1 MHYCRAPS
9 RRTLRS
15 TSCCQGP
22 TWRRLP
28 WHSRPR
34 RLPHKLPMKPFV
46 SGTFHLHQGI
56 NGRWGSFILDALDAD
71 DKSDNI
77 PRRSHCDSVS
87 TAVVQ
92 LPVDVIAFLYES
104 YNFKDSILVVRA
116 LLKLIYASLAC
127 RCHRSRHHARIRT
140 IVRGVPFASRSSELR
155 SPQLPWLEGRP

>member
-1 MHYCRAPS
+1 
-9 RRTLRS
+9 
-15 TSCCQGP
+15 
-22 TWRRLP
+22 
-28 WHSRPR
+28 
-34 RLPHKLPMKPFV
+34 MKPFV

-104 YNFKDSILVVRA
+104 YDFKD
-116 LLKLIYASLAC
+116 
-127 RCHRSRHHARIRT
+127 
-140 IVRGVPFASRSSELR
+140 PSS
-155 SPQLPWLEGRP
+155 